1 MGIQR
6 RNSCI
11 QTHICFF
18 NALILSRQGSKNRI
32 CTGADRW
39 MDFFQQ
45 NSMPL
50 LRATKSPHR
59 FSRWQKGLPLRCG
72 RFSER
77 PQRML
82 RRMPSSLS
90 SSVSGIQLNCKCP
103 GTRRLKNVKAKYH
116 QHVSHKQVVGKRYL
130 GAYKKKMLGSIQ
142 KKARDLV
149 IEKKKKI
156 IIV

>member
-1 MGIQR
+1 MVDYSAHGDLSPILGRLKRTYSTRQLC
-6 RNSCI
+6 SYI
-11 QTHICFF
+11 LTHVRGNNI
-18 NALILSRQGSKNRI
+18 IEE
-32 CTGADRW
+32 
-39 MDFFQQ
+39 
-45 NSMPL
+45 
-50 LRATKSPHR
+50 SPHR